1 MAEHLLLP
9 RLLAQLAD
17 LKASQHRYEEAADL
31 LDEANDM
38 LEGLLA
44 NASSPWVRSRVIG
57 GMSDVYLERIRVEAL
72 RGHGPAGVFSVVE
85 QAHGR
90 SLLELLQSTS
100 VGDVT
105 KPSDLRAGERRI
117 STLQLRLLRTT
128 DRAERRR
135 LLDEIF
141 IAEEQLAPAE
151 TELFS
156 RTHGFQRKP
165 LTLQQVQRTLRADEV
180 LLEFALGEPYSY
192 TIVVTRGNAR
202 ILRLPSRSTIER
214 RAELLVKGV
223 RGGSSIDAEARD
235 LGGLLLDSVPELST
249 HNRLIVSADGALY
262 ELPFDLLSDAA
273 GRPLLGSHVVSY
285 VQSGSILAILRQR
298 PTHRPAERLVLG
310 IAAAAPAE
318 GGPSNGAAGKS
329 GVERGVYDIE
339 ASKLPPLPAA
349 GDEARAVASALGES
363 RSTVLVGDSAN
374 EFEFKKLRFGDYRVL
389 HFAVHGITSTKFP
402 ARSALLLSPGGQE
415 DGLLQA
421 REILTLRMPLELV
434 TLSACETGTGT
445 LHGEEGVSSLVRPFI
460 AAGARTV
467 VANLWSADD
476 QFSLGLMREF
486 YRQLAT
492 GADIA
497 AALREAKLKM
507 IDRFGNDAT
516 PKLWSGV
523 LVYGDGS
530 NVVARAKDLSN

>member
-1 MAEHLLLP
+1 MTYLGKGDVLIKLGRLREADQLLSDALAFASREGALGYEAELTYKQGLIAVDRKQSEEAIDLLKRAIDLGYQAGGNRIVAEVAVDLARIQRASGLPMDAERTLRDGIQLARTMAEHLLLP

-57 GMSDVYLERIRVEAL
+57 GMSDVYLGRIRVEAL

-100 VGDVT
+100 VGNVT

-117 STLQLRLLRTT
+117 STLQLKLLRTT

-141 IAEEQLAPAE
+141 IAEAELAPAE
-151 TELFS
+151 TELFG

-180 LLEFALGEPYSY
+180 LLEFALGEPDSY
-192 TIVVTRGNAR
+192 NIVVTRGNAR

-223 RGGSSIDAEARD
+223 RRGGSIDAEARD
-235 LGGLLLDSVPELST
+235 LGRLLLDSVPELST

-262 ELPFDLLSDAA
+262 ELPFDVLSDAA

-298 PTHRPAERLVLG
+298 PTNRPAGRL
-310 IAAAAPAE
+310 AFPTCS
-318 GGPSNGAAGKS
+318 GP
-329 GVERGVYDIE
+329 R
-339 ASKLPPLPAA
+339 
-349 GDEARAVASALGES
+349 
-363 RSTVLVGDSAN
+363 
-374 EFEFKKLRFGDYRVL
+374 
-389 HFAVHGITSTKFP
+389 
-402 ARSALLLSPGGQE
+402 
-415 DGLLQA
+415 
-421 REILTLRMPLELV
+421 
-434 TLSACETGTGT
+434 
-445 LHGEEGVSSLVRPFI
+445 
-460 AAGARTV
+460 
-467 VANLWSADD
+467 
-476 QFSLGLMREF
+476 
-486 YRQLAT
+486 
-492 GADIA
+492 
-497 AALREAKLKM
+497 
-507 IDRFGNDAT
+507 
-516 PKLWSGV
+516 
-523 LVYGDGS
+523 
-530 NVVARAKDLSN
+530 